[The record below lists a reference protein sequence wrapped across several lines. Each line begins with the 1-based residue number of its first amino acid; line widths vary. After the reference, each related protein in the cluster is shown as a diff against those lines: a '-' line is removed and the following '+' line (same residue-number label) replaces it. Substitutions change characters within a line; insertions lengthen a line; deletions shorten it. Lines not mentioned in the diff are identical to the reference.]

1 MHFSLHVAF
10 TTIIGIA
17 LVVFVFWGIGSL
29 NIIVLGMSDM
39 LICSLMLAL
48 STLLL
53 WLECVFVKRLYDV
66 FSTDDNIN
74 NYSSMVFRLVVSFA
88 KSIQNQNPLLYKVV
102 DFVIPDEDLYSKALM
117 DVLVRHNSPRL
128 VEYI

>member
-10 TTIIGIA
+10 TTITGIA

-29 NIIVLGMSDM
+29 NIIALVMSDM

-53 WLECVFVKRLYDV
+53 WLERVFVKRVYDV

-128 VEYI
+128 VGYI